1 MGFDE
6 DDANDGDLN
15 DLPEADRQFIYT
27 SILPTNLSDVPYTLR
42 GILLL

>member
-6 DDANDGDLN
+6 DDVNDGSLD
-15 DLPEADRQFIYT
+15 DLPEADRQFTYT
-27 SILPTNLSDVPYTLR
+27 SILSTNLLNVPYTFR

>member
-6 DDANDGDLN
+6 DDTNDEGLDN
-15 DLPEADRQFIYT
+15 LPEADRQFTYT
-27 SILPTNLSDVPYTLR
+27 SIPSTNLSDVPYIPR